1 MINLP
6 HLRVFKVVFEES
18 SITAAARRL
27 RISQPAVSKQ
37 LAELESSLGTTLV
50 DRLPRGVRLT
60 AAGELLQAHT
70 RRIFQAEADAEAAL
84 AEFLGLNQG
93 KLSVGASTTVGSY
106 LVPVVFGDFHKQ
118 HPGVGL
124 QLEIGNTSAIQQAL
138 REGRLDVGLTEGLV
152 TGEDLDVEVFA
163 HDEIVLIASPDHEL
177 ARETEVEATRLSQ
190 LPLIL
195 REQGS
200 GTRDV
205 IEAAL
210 ADRGI
215 SVSPVMS
222 LGGSEAV
229 KNAVAQGLGLAL
241 LSRLTV
247 ELELAVGRFKELSL
261 RGIELKR
268 ALHLLT
274 LKGKHPSPAA
284 DEFLGLLRARYS
296 A

>member
-1 MINLP
+1 MMNLNQ
-6 HLRVFKVVFEES
+6 LRVFKAVFEES